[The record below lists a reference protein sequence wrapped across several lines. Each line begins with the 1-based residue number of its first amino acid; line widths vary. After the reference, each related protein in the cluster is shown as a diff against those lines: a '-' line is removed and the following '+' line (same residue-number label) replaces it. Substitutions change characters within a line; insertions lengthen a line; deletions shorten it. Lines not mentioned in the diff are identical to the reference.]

1 MALVKRFEGKIYYPV
16 TFEGDGAAAL
26 AAMTVTTGKGKEAP
40 VFLPGELH
48 CREMRKGLGRL
59 LGGEESPTRIATV
72 HTLQRR
78 EVFRW
83 PKNNKDLFFCTRSG
97 RREAIALTGLR
108 FFLFETRVALI
119 EMSVSLRDLPLSD
132 VMELT
137 YYLCEVKD
145 EANRFEYQ
153 DRSFDPATRQ
163 SSFTAVSFSLK
174 EWFLRCAAC
183 LPGCRSFEDRDI
195 SAIISK
201 PLLYGYYLLDR
212 EPEDFRRLACNI
224 AQNYKAS
231 YKGVGDDHRHLL
243 RAFEN
248 SYWCASYNGAVNV
261 SFYVDDPVTNQFF
274 ETTFLHKWESEYL
287 FLFLGT
293 VHQKYA
299 VLRYLAEL
307 GELACTSYDFNQMLE
322 LLTKGEVMQE
332 KCSLLKNRCFF
343 QLPSQ
348 VEHVNRVYSFL
359 QWCFDIPGYL
369 ASLDAGV
376 ENSISVCQSY
386 VSRVKEM
393 EDLEK
398 SLRATR
404 NEMYIALI
412 TASITCLTFFQSSYA
427 TLLNLFAGRFQEIGV
442 SSVVVTGTFLA
453 TLGTVAVNVTRQLD
467 ALQELREK
475 IRCLKGKNMAL

>member
-1 MALVKRFEGKIYYPV
+1 MATAKRFEGKIYYPV

-26 AAMTVTTGKGKEAP
+26 AAVTTTTGKGREVP
-40 VFLPGELH
+40 VFQPGELH
-48 CREMRKGLGRL
+48 CREMRKGLGKL
-59 LGGEESPTRIATV
+59 LGGEEHPLRIATV
-72 HTLQRR
+72 HVLQRR
-78 EVFRW
+78 EVMRW
-83 PKNNKDLFFCTRSG
+83 PKNNRDLFFCTRSG
-97 RREAIALTGLR
+97 RRVPVALTGMR
-108 FFLFETRVALI
+108 YFLFETRVGLI
-119 EMSVSLRDLPLSD
+119 EMDFSLRDLPLEEA
-132 VMELT
+132 MEAT

-145 EANRFEYQ
+145 DANRFEYQ
-153 DRSFDPATRQ
+153 ERSFDPETRQ
-163 SSFTAVSFSLK
+163 SSFTPVSFTLK
-174 EWFLRCAAC
+174 EWFLQCASY

-195 SAIISK
+195 ASIISK
-201 PLLYGYYLLDR
+201 PLLYGYYLLDER
-212 EPEDFRRLACNI
+212 PENFGELACNI

-231 YKGVGDDHRHLL
+231 YKGIADDHVHVMQ
-243 RAFEN
+243 AFQN
-248 SYWCASYNGAVNV
+248 SCWCASYNGAVNV
-261 SFYVDDPVTNQFF
+261 TFQVADPVTNQFF
-274 ETTFLHKWESEYL
+274 ETTFVHKWESEYL

-299 VLRYLAEL
+299 VLKYLSEL
-307 GELACTSYDFNQMLE
+307 GELACTSYSYDQMRE

-332 KCSLLKNRCFF
+332 RCGLLKNRCFF
-343 QLPSQ
+343 DLPSH
-348 VEHVNRVYSFL
+348 VEHVNRVYGFL

-376 ENSISVCQSY
+376 ENSISVCKSY

-412 TASITCLTFFQSSYA
+412 TASITCLTFFQSSYT
-427 TLLNLFAGRFQEIGV
+427 TLVNLFSGRFAEIGV

-467 ALQELREK
+467 EIQDTRQK
-475 IRCLKGKNMAL
+475 IQVLKGKSSAL

>member
-1 MALVKRFEGKIYYPV
+1 M
-16 TFEGDGAAAL
+16 
-26 AAMTVTTGKGKEAP
+26 
-40 VFLPGELH
+40 
-48 CREMRKGLGRL
+48 
-59 LGGEESPTRIATV
+59 
-72 HTLQRR
+72 
-78 EVFRW
+78 
-83 PKNNKDLFFCTRSG
+83 
-97 RREAIALTGLR
+97 
-108 FFLFETRVALI
+108 
-119 EMSVSLRDLPLSD
+119 
-132 VMELT
+132 
-137 YYLCEVKD
+137 
-145 EANRFEYQ
+145 
-153 DRSFDPATRQ
+153 
-163 SSFTAVSFSLK
+163 
-174 EWFLRCAAC
+174 
-183 LPGCRSFEDRDI
+183 
-195 SAIISK
+195 
-201 PLLYGYYLLDR
+201 
-212 EPEDFRRLACNI
+212 
-224 AQNYKAS
+224 
-231 YKGVGDDHRHLL
+231 GDDHRHLL

-475 IRCLKGKNMAL
+475 IRCLKGKNVAL